1 MVKTKTKIYENQ
13 TEENMASMV
22 ELAEITLK
30 EIGMDT
36 KIQYLDK
43 TLVEISGIENN
54 QKNNVTL
61 YYEDNKIYIKYKC
74 EIGELDDFWN
84 LFESKLNT
92 IGDLS
97 KDSIQ
102 RKTEIVNKIYKSISD
117 LGCPI
122 SEEDCWDFLLNFE
135 EKFKS
140 LPNEEQI
147 QSIALSYVKLYEEK
161 GRLQEDNSQSEIFI
175 DEDHSIE
182 EDSTISTSV
191 ILKDLIKEMKTLS
204 EEDKK
209 FFIQIMDEL
218 NLEQQKK
225 LVSRI
230 RSIESDLDKIPYIT
244 MEERSKIRKEI
255 MNLSTE
261 KRREK
266 ILKIIN
272 KRKKNIGMYENIALE
287 SKLKEFLNSI
297 SSLSELEKDIHMARL
312 KDLNIE
318 DKKKYLNR
326 LKNIQEKFDELKKNN
341 LEFSDLELREL
352 RDELIKL
359 GKDQREKRFNQIIE
373 EKRYEMSKNEL
384 FKEIPGMK
392 FENYDKI
399 VKEIMWLDPN
409 ERLKR
414 IKMYKDQFLQETDKK
429 TKTFEESKVGSTC
442 PSCGWPIG
450 LFTKK
455 CPRCGKQL
463 GFQI

>member
-1 MVKTKTKIYENQ
+1 
-13 TEENMASMV
+13 
-22 ELAEITLK
+22 
-30 EIGMDT
+30 
-36 KIQYLDK
+36 
-43 TLVEISGIENN
+43 
-54 QKNNVTL
+54 
-61 YYEDNKIYIKYKC
+61 
-74 EIGELDDFWN
+74 
-84 LFESKLNT
+84 
-92 IGDLS
+92 
-97 KDSIQ
+97 
-102 RKTEIVNKIYKSISD
+102 
-117 LGCPI
+117 
-122 SEEDCWDFLLNFE
+122 
-135 EKFKS
+135 
-140 LPNEEQI
+140 
-147 QSIALSYVKLYEEK
+147 
-161 GRLQEDNSQSEIFI
+161 
-175 DEDHSIE
+175 
-182 EDSTISTSV
+182 
-191 ILKDLIKEMKTLS
+191 MKTLS